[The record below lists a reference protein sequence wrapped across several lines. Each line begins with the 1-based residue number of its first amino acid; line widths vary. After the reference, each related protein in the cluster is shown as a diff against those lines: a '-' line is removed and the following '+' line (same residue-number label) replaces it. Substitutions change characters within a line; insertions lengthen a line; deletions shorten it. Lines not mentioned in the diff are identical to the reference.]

1 MIDLFLYNWQV
12 REDWFEW
19 CQSLTEEELFA
30 KRTGG
35 MESLFQNLVH
45 VVDCELLWI
54 NHLIQEPV
62 VYEKRDAIQTL
73 EDIQAY
79 SDFTKTVT
87 KPVIDSWNG
96 ELEDQVVHIT
106 GRNGNVRSFT
116 YGKIIRHLISHEI
129 HHIGQLSIWAREIGK
144 KPVSSDLIVRN
155 YRCGL

>member
-12 REDWFEW
+12 REDWFVW
-19 CQSLTEEELFA
+19 CESLAEEELFV

-62 VYEKRDAIQTL
+62 VYAGREEIRTL
-73 EDIQAY
+73 EDIRAY
-79 SDFTKTVT
+79 SEFTKTVT
-87 KPVIDSWNG
+87 KPVIDGWNG
-96 ELEDQVVHIT
+96 ELEDQIVHIT
-106 GRNGNVRSFT
+106 GRNGYVRSFT

-129 HHIGQLSIWAREIGK
+129 HHIGQLSIWAREIGR
-144 KPVSSDLIVRN
+144 KPVSSDLIIRD
-155 YRCGL
+155 Y